1 MAIKGSLREASLPDV
16 IQLLALGRKS
26 GCLAIADRQ
35 NFGYIYF
42 DEGLITFA
50 SIVNR
55 RDRLG
60 DLLVRNAKLAPADLQ
75 RAIGIQERNR
85 DRKLG
90 EILVTEGFLTRADLE
105 SYVRLQIEEA
115 VYFLFTWSQG
125 TFNFDVGVVPE
136 GEDLLVSIPP
146 ESLLMEAA
154 RRVDEWSL
162 IEKKLPSFDLI
173 FAIDREHLDA
183 AGVELSPE
191 QRRIVALLDGERDF
205 RQVIEESG
213 LVEFEAGKAVYGL
226 LTAGFARRVGTS
238 GAAATPR
245 LSDARIDEHRNLGV
259 AFFKAGMLDEAQR
272 EFRRVAELRPS
283 EGAAPFYLGLI
294 ALRQADWEAAVADF
308 RLSAERGG
316 PRPAVLHNLALALLR
331 LGRIDEAEAAWVE
344 AVARGRDEPL
354 LHLGAAWAA
363 LGREAWDAALSRL
376 DRARELW
383 DGKKTLPAPWYQA
396 TALAAAGAGDPV
408 RALEVAREGL
418 AAHPTHPVL
427 LNTVAVGLE
436 LAGETADAE
445 RSLRTAFAEQPALP
459 QVSKNLGD
467 VLYRAGRYDD
477 AAEAY
482 ERAARLAPDLGDDLW
497 FRLGNIAYKRRQ
509 PDRARECWERAAA
522 LNPAHELVRAN
533 LDLLGGAA

>member
-16 IQLLALGRKS
+16 IQLLALGRKT

-50 SIVNR
+50 AIVNR

-60 DLLVRNAKLAPADLQ
+60 DLLVRNGKLAPAELQ
-75 RAIGIQERNR
+75 RAIGIQERDR

-90 EILVTEGFLTRADLE
+90 EILVTEGFLSRADLE
-105 SYVRLQIEEA
+105 AYVRLQIEEA

-125 TFNFDVGVVPE
+125 TFNFDAGVIPE

-154 RRVDEWSL
+154 RRVDEWGL

-173 FAIDREHLDA
+173 FALDREHLEG
-183 AGVELSPE
+183 AGVGLSPE
-191 QRRIVALLDGERDF
+191 QLRIVALLDGERDF

-213 LVEFEAGKAVYGL
+213 LVEFEAGKALYGL

-238 GAAATPR
+238 AAAATPR

-294 ALRQADWEAAVADF
+294 ALRQADWAEAAVAF

-331 LGRIDEAEAAWVE
+331 LGRVDEAEAAWGE
-344 AVARGRDEPL
+344 AVSRSREEPL
-354 LHLGAAWAA
+354 LQLGAAWAA
-363 LGREAWDAALSRL
+363 LGREAWDAAASRL
-376 DRARELW
+376 DRARALW
-383 DGKKTLPAPWYQA
+383 EGKALPASWYQA
-396 TALAAAGAGDPV
+396 AALAAAGGGDPV

-436 LAGETADAE
+436 LSGETAEAE
-445 RSLRTAFAEQPALP
+445 RALRTAFAEQPALP

-482 ERAARLAPDLGDDLW
+482 ERAARLAPELGDDLW